1 MGQAKT
7 TDKKKAQT
15 EGTTMI
21 TKSEGKTQEEGT
33 VKKGQGLIIGE
44 ERGQDKGDILETINR
59 GQMVIMKD
67 KEAIQETNNRGQIV
81 VMKGEV
87 TLPETI
93 NKRQAV
99 GIGDSTATT
108 GTI

>member
-1 MGQAKT
+1 
-7 TDKKKAQT
+7 
-15 EGTTMI
+15 
-21 TKSEGKTQEEGT
+21 
-33 VKKGQGLIIGE
+33 
-44 ERGQDKGDILETINR
+44 
-59 GQMVIMKD
+59 MVVMKD
-67 KEAIQETNNRGQIV
+67 KEAIPETNNRGQIV